1 VEALKDPEEFV
12 GVAHIKPSSIIL
24 YGKAIF
30 IGALRAGYR
39 DLRAFPIPR
48 IFYRIRNQ
56 VRPNLFEEGP
66 ISVYGWQLTDV
77 PLDFA
82 LIRVLRTLF
91 QDFGNEQI
99 HVNFT
104 LLLFPAPHFGE
115 DDEIV
120 NECSQSFR

>member
-12 GVAHIKPSSIIL
+12 GIAHIKPSSIVL

-39 DLRAFPIPR
+39 DLRAFPSPR

-66 ISVYGWQLTDV
+66 IYIYGWQLTDV
-77 PLDFA
+77 PIDFA
-82 LIRVLRTLF
+82 LMGVLKNIFKDL
-91 QDFGNEQI
+91 GNKQI
-99 HVNFT
+99 HIKTPNNKKKKKK
-104 LLLFPAPHFGE
+104 
-115 DDEIV
+115 IKKK
-120 NECSQSFR
+120 QK